1 METPEKRWGWGL
13 IGPGR
18 FAREF
23 AAELNQ
29 LERARPVAVA
39 SRDLKRAEAF
49 ANEFGF
55 EKAHGSYE
63 ALVNDPEVDAVY
75 IVLPHVFHREVAELA
90 LAAGKA
96 VLCEKPMTPSAADTR
111 ALCAKAREQGCFLME
126 AMKTGFMP
134 AIQKAK
140 EWLDAGEIGEPRML
154 KADFSFHGP
163 DDPEDRLMNPKLAG
177 GSVLDVGIYPL
188 FLSSYFF
195 GEIDQVQ
202 AIGDLTPTGVDHTAV
217 INLRHTNGACGTLTS
232 SFQAPER
239 MDAELLG
246 SEGSISLPIFH
257 AAVTA
262 TMVRRNGETVVFQDD
277 ESRMLTTEL
286 NGVMDALDQ
295 GLIESPIHS
304 HADSIHLAE
313 LMDEVLRQIH

>member
-1 METPEKRWGWGL
+1 METSEKRWGWGL

-23 AAELNQ
+23 ASELNQ
-29 LERARPVAVA
+29 LDRARPVAVA
-39 SRDLKRAEAF
+39 SRNLERAEQF
-49 ANEFGF
+49 ATEFGF
-55 EKAHGSYE
+55 ERAYGSYE
-63 ALVNDPEVDAVY
+63 TLINDPEVEIVY

-96 VLCEKPMTPSAADTR
+96 VLCEKPLTPSAEETR
-111 ALCAKAREQGCFLME
+111 ALCAKAKEHRTFLME

-134 AIQKAK
+134 AIQKAR
-140 EWLDAGEIGEPRML
+140 EWIEAGKIGEPRML

-163 DDPEDRLMNPKLAG
+163 TDPEDRLMNPKLAG

-188 FLSSYFF
+188 YLSQYFF
-195 GEIDQVQ
+195 GQPSSIQ
-202 AIGDLTPTGVDHTAV
+202 AVGHLTTTGVDHTAV
-217 INLRHTNGACGTLTS
+217 MSLRHANGACSALTS

-246 SEGSISLPIFH
+246 TEGSISLPTFH
-257 AAVTA
+257 AATTA
-262 TMVRRNGETVVFQDD
+262 TLVRQDGEGETFHDS

-286 NGVMDALDQ
+286 QGVMDALDQ
-295 GLIESPIHS
+295 GLIESPIHT
-304 HADSIHLAE
+304 HHDSILLAE